1 MRKICLSLF
10 IVFFSWTLTGCW
22 AGREINQRAFVTAV
36 AFDLAQPE
44 NESNPGTPGSDRNEE
59 DKTRTKQAVSAREK
73 FEISLQIPKPDQV
86 AGEEGSGGGGGGKK
100 AFLVLSA
107 TADSFLNGVLQIQQQ
122 LDRELFFGHVRL
134 IMIGEDLAKEVGIER
149 VVDFAN
155 RQFQIQRMSR
165 LAVVQGRA
173 KEVLSMDPP
182 IGQSTSAY
190 ILNLISPSSGSS
202 LIYISDLGKYNVYQA
217 DEGIEPVLPRVKK
230 GKTSIETGGA
240 AIIKDGKLAGW
251 FTPFETRALDILQ
264 NEYKESNYVI
274 ASPLHPEDSIV
285 VGLVDAGSV
294 YRIKKE
300 GRSFRVKIEITGS
313 FETREFSGDYGPADL
328 EGEDLQK
335 RVAAKV
341 RQEAESAI
349 RRAQTVAADI
359 FGIGRM
365 IKARYPREWQKLDWT
380 VEFSRL
386 PIEVT
391 VDMKW
396 SQTVRRLGR

>member
-1 MRKICLSLF
+1 
-10 IVFFSWTLTGCW
+10 
-22 AGREINQRAFVTAV
+22 
-36 AFDLAQPE
+36 
-44 NESNPGTPGSDRNEE
+44 
-59 DKTRTKQAVSAREK
+59 
-73 FEISLQIPKPDQV
+73 
-86 AGEEGSGGGGGGKK
+86 
-100 AFLVLSA
+100 
-107 TADSFLNGVLQIQQQ
+107 
-122 LDRELFFGHVRL
+122 
-134 IMIGEDLAKEVGIER
+134 DLAKEVGIER